1 MSALEDP
8 RWLALSKK
16 RREQLLELHRDTNV
30 EHDWWD
36 STIEDFKEHVAP
48 LAGLDVDDV
57 HFSGF
62 WSQGDGAWFAGH
74 VADWYIVLRDLGLL
88 LKAHDYVPFHGGDW
102 SFKSIISHRHY
113 MSFDSDMQVD
123 VNPYD
128 EDEDPLRYE
137 VWEMRNMSQAEADDI
152 ESMVCKLFEGLA
164 SELYKNLENEYDYLT
179 SDEVIVGWMLDNLR
193 DDELKDPE
201 EEEDD
206 EISFA

>member
-8 RWLALSKK
+8 RWAQLSEQRRKK
-16 RREQLLELHRDTNV
+16 LLDEYRDVNV
-30 EHDWWD
+30 NHKWWGF
-36 STIEDFKEHVAP
+36 TIEDFKEHVAP

-57 HFSGF
+57 RFSGF
-62 WSQGDGAWFAGH
+62 WSQGDGARFSGY
-74 VADWYIVLRDLGLL
+74 VRDWYIVLRDLGLL

-102 SFKSIISHRHY
+102 SFKSIINHRGY

-137 VWEMRNMSQAEADDI
+137 VWEMRNMSQADADDI
-152 ESMVCKLFEGLA
+152 ESDVRDLFEHLA
-164 SELYKNLENEYDYLT
+164 DKLYDNLESEYDYLT
-179 SDEVIVGWMLDNLR
+179 SDEVIVEWVLGNLS